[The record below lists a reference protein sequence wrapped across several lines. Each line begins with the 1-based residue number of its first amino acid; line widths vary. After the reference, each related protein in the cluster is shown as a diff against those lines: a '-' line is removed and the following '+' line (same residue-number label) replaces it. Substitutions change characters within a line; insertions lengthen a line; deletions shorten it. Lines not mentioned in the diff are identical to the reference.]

1 MRAKPLFAPGEICY
15 PKEMQGVLRQ
25 AGVQG
30 IALVCRHLAGDWGD
44 VDEKRRQLNRWVIAH
59 PLDKRKLP
67 VISRFAL
74 PDGRQ
79 VAIVTR
85 CVHQPA
91 RRETTLSLWPPAVN
105 KTAAESKSSRCSKR
119 DQAGI
124 QRKDD

>member
-1 MRAKPLFAPGEICY
+1 
-15 PKEMQGVLRQ
+15 MQVVLRQ

-44 VDEKRRQLNRWVIAH
+44 VDEKRHQLNRWVIAH

-79 VAIVTR
+79 VAIITR
-85 CVHQPA
+85 HVHQPA

-105 KTAAESKSSRCSKR
+105 KTAAESKSSHCSKR
-119 DQAGI
+119 KHAGLKQ
-124 QRKDD
+124 QRRQEAKVRCGPTKR